1 MDAWILG
8 SVRGSVRGHALAMT
22 HRDNNLLPL
31 DVQRGIRGGGGGRR
45 CGPMWVRH
53 VPKDRQATHRT
64 QSHSPL
70 EQFFSFAHPCTAPC
84 HISARPS
91 IDPLPCVIPRFT
103 PVTVDLSLCS
113 ALIPERV
120 NSPHVS
126 VMNSRH
132 FFLIV
137 LLFLDKFSWR
147 FGYKVYR

>member
-137 LLFLDKFSWR
+137 LLFLDKFS
-147 FGYKVYR
+147 